1 MTTAGVLDARSMRA
15 WLARYLEWM
24 RVRHHS
30 ERYVETARKHL
41 DQFLA
46 WCDTRGLVRPE
57 EITRPMLERYQ
68 RFVFH
73 YRQPSGKPLA
83 YGTQHGRLVAIRG
96 FFKWL
101 ARNNIILSNPASDLD
116 LPRRQRRLPA
126 HVLTVAEVEKTMT
139 TPNTREPLGLRDRAI
154 LEVLWATG
162 MRRIELVGLD
172 LYDVDVERQTV
183 HIRHGKG
190 NKERYVPVGERALAW
205 VEKYVD
211 VVRPELFVGDS
222 EQALFLTRLG
232 ERMEPDSL
240 TERVRRY
247 VRESGVGKK
256 GACHLFRHA
265 MATMMLEA
273 GADIR
278 FVQEMLGHAKLDTTA
293 IYTHISIVKLREVYM
308 QTHPAARLGRTEPP
322 GDAPAAE
329 AARAEAREL
338 LDDLADEANEEAVLA
353 REPFDDGGGTG

>member
-1 MTTAGVLDARSMRA
+1 MTTAAVLDARSMRA

-24 RVRHHS
+24 RVKHHS
-30 ERYVETARKHL
+30 ERYVQTARKHL

-96 FFKWL
+96 FFRWL
-101 ARNNIILSNPASDLD
+101 SRNNIVLSNPASDLD

-126 HVLTVAEVEKTMT
+126 HVLTVAEVEKIMT
-139 TPNTREPLGLRDRAI
+139 TPNTKEPLELRDRAI

-162 MRRIELVGLD
+162 MRRVELVGLD
-172 LYDVDVERQTV
+172 LYDVDTERQTV
-183 HIRHGKG
+183 HIRQGKG
-190 NKERYVPVGERALAW
+190 NKERYVPIGERALAW
-205 VEKYVD
+205 VEKYLD
-211 VVRPELFVGDS
+211 VVRPDLFVGDS
-222 EQALFLTRLG
+222 EQALFVTRLG
-232 ERMEPDSL
+232 ERMAPDSL

-265 MATMMLEA
+265 MATTMIEL
-273 GADIR
+273 GADVRIL
-278 FVQEMLGHAKLDTTA
+278 QEMLGHAKLDTTA
-293 IYTHISIVKLREVYM
+293 IYTHISITKLREVYM
-308 QTHPAARLGRTEPP
+308 KTHPAAKLGRPIPTAAGGQAAGVDAQELLTDLAEEAMDEVASSFD
-322 GDAPAAE
+322 GAPASE
-329 AARAEAREL
+329 
-338 LDDLADEANEEAVLA
+338 
-353 REPFDDGGGTG
+353 